1 MADLKTKGDLAEA
14 MVFAD
19 LLKRGYKVA
28 LPYGEDWD
36 YDLIVVRRGRFERV
50 QAKYCDARD
59 GVVRVRCRS
68 FSLTNG
74 KVRQV
79 KQYTAETV
87 DWMAVYDRFTDR
99 CYYVPAR
106 ELGDGRSILHLR
118 LRPTR
123 SGRKAGIRWARDY
136 LEI

>member
-50 QAKYCDARD
+50 HEGDLRSARCLSHQCA
-59 GVVRVRCRS
+59 GGSSTTRC
-68 FSLTNG
+68 
-74 KVRQV
+74 Q
-79 KQYTAETV
+79 
-87 DWMAVYDRFTDR
+87 M
-99 CYYVPAR
+99 
-106 ELGDGRSILHLR
+106 LR
-118 LRPTR
+118 GASCLRPSLR
-123 SGRKAGIRWARDY
+123 ADCPRRC
-136 LEI
+136 